1 MRSAIHQVERANSQI
16 RAELID
22 EMVDRYVDWR
32 EQCIAV
38 AETYERWSNGSIA
51 DRKFA
56 FEAYKAA
63 LDLEEHASLIYAER
77 VNRFEDQLTS
87 RDRRLTLGRGN

>member
-1 MRSAIHQVERANSQI
+1 MRSAIHQVEKAYSQI

-22 EMVDRYVDWR
+22 EMLERYVDWR
-32 EQCIAV
+32 EQCVAV
-38 AETYERWSNGSIA
+38 AETYERWSNGSI
-51 DRKFA
+51 DNRKLG
-56 FEAYKAA
+56 FEVYKAA

-87 RDRRLTLGRGN
+87 RVRRLTLGRGN

>member
-1 MRSAIHQVERANSQI
+1 MRSAIHQVEQANSQI
-16 RAELID
+16 RAKSID
-22 EMVDRYVDWR
+22 EMMDSYVDWR
-32 EQCIAV
+32 EQCNAL

-51 DRKFA
+51 NRKLA

-77 VNRFEDQLTS
+77 VNRLGDQLTS
-87 RDRRLTLGRGN
+87 RFRRLTLGRGN